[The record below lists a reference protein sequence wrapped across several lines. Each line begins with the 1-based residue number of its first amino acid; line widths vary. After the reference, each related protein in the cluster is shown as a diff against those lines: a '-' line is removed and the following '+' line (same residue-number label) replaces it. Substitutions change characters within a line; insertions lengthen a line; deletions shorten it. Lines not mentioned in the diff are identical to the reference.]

1 MTRSL
6 FDPVPRSP
14 VLTPEALRALGER
27 ILSMTAAD
35 TVRVQLS
42 HRATGTARVAN
53 GEVQIND
60 SGDRLFL
67 WILMQFGQRLGM
79 ALATSQIDTASL
91 RQAVAYLERNA
102 RELPG
107 DAVQTAM
114 PIPPRH
120 YLTNTTSHDSTLAAF
135 YEQRHEVIETLVA
148 PVAAAGLI
156 TSAFSGVMVQ
166 SRLYAD
172 KQGLMVAGQET
183 DSEITV
189 TAWNPDGKGSGWAGD
204 AAREWTTLRPEEVSA
219 EAIRLTTLSR
229 NPVALEP
236 GRRLTILAR
245 PAVAQ
250 IVARMGDALSARL
263 ALGGNGPLY
272 DRHAGRVRLGQR
284 IVDARVALSSDP
296 NDPDGGYLPFNDDGF
311 PLVPMTWVSAGGTLA
326 NLAYDTYYAAECGV
340 TPANDPPASLR
351 MSGGTS
357 TVEQMIENCQEGI
370 YVNRVAQLSSADW
383 ATGTISGV
391 TNGGCFL
398 IRNGHID
405 KPIRDLRFVES
416 PWLFLNRLEAMGS
429 SQRTAFGYAPWNGSW
444 PIAPTIV
451 PPLMIRDFN
460 FTALASAV

>member
-67 WILMQFGQRLGM
+67 WIIMQFGQRLGM

-204 AAREWTTLRPEEVSA
+204 AARVPRYFLARKPAFSIRSWCIVSA
-219 EAIRLTTLSR
+219 FASHFA
-229 NPVALEP
+229 NSGPV
-236 GRRLTILAR
+236 
-245 PAVAQ
+245 
-250 IVARMGDALSARL
+250 M
-263 ALGGNGPLY
+263 
-272 DRHAGRVRLGQR
+272 
-284 IVDARVALSSDP
+284 
-296 NDPDGGYLPFNDDGF
+296 NDWLN
-311 PLVPMTWVSAGGTLA
+311 
-326 NLAYDTYYAAECGV
+326 AAC
-340 TPANDPPASLR
+340 S
-351 MSGGTS
+351 
-357 TVEQMIENCQEGI
+357 
-370 YVNRVAQLSSADW
+370 VNSFQ
-383 ATGTISGV
+383 SGV
-391 TNGGCFL
+391 SRT
-398 IRNGHID
+398 
-405 KPIRDLRFVES
+405 
-416 PWLFLNRLEAMGS
+416 FLNRS
-429 SQRTAFGYAPWNGSW
+429 T
-444 PIAPTIV
+444 
-451 PPLMIRDFN
+451 
-460 FTALASAV
+460 